1 MEDNKCTGFF
11 AENEDGE
18 FEVQAKAVILATGG
32 TGKHADFV
40 KQETGWELGKDI
52 TVFPGMLY
60 ETKEEA
66 PKLGVELGWEVGAF
80 HTKLMID
87 SFASIPDP
95 NFGPGGVPAQLPWF
109 RQPQNI
115 CVNYHGERFIDEA
128 EMRNGAFMGNAI
140 SVQKKSTGF
149 MIFTQKMREKYENEG
164 MDYSIG
170 NIHFMDN
177 LTADEYLEMNQ
188 KRGNKDIM
196 CFDTLEELC
205 EGMGI
210 SDKLI
215 ETVKEYNQNIKE

>member
-1 MEDNKCTGFF
+1 
-11 AENEDGE
+11 
-18 FEVQAKAVILATGG
+18 
-32 TGKHADFV
+32 
-40 KQETGWELGKDI
+40 
-52 TVFPGMLY
+52 
-60 ETKEEA
+60 
-66 PKLGVELGWEVGAF
+66 
-80 HTKLMID
+80 
-87 SFASIPDP
+87 
-95 NFGPGGVPAQLPWF
+95 
-109 RQPQNI
+109 
-115 CVNYHGERFIDEA
+115 
-128 EMRNGAFMGNAI
+128 MRNGAFMGNAI

-215 ETVKEYNQNIKE
+215 ETVKEYNQNIKEMKGDPIFHKNYKYLTPIEGGKYYVAKFRRHAYGVMGGLKINYKAEIQDVNCDSIPGLYGAGNDVNSIYGYISFCFIRQHIKFCD